1 MSTSDTLIIR
11 QPSAPIGTHS
21 RISLAEPHACGKN
34 CDQCARAE
42 V

>member
-21 RISLAEPHACGKN
+21 RISLAEPRARGKN
-34 CDQCARAE
+34 CNRCPRAE